1 MIEPATLTPE
11 QTKALFIKNFMNPM
25 REAFSKPEPLIF
37 AVCEDFWS
45 LARASIALASL
56 TEDDPRLSRLLS
68 SPDRRQNKRGER
80 LAERRFSNGR

>member
-11 QTKALFIKNFMNPM
+11 QTKALFIKNFMIPM
-25 REAFSKPEPLIF
+25 REALSKPEPLIF
-37 AVCEDFWS
+37 AVCEEFWS
-45 LARASIALASL
+45 LDSI

-80 LAERRFSNGR
+80 LAERKFSKGR